1 MSAKCIFRISK
12 LKTWA
17 EIGGAASHNLRT
29 RPTPNADPSIKN
41 ITVHGAKSAE
51 QVISDAKEKLDHIRV
66 RSNAVLAVEVLLTAS
81 PTYFRENEF
90 DHGAYDE
97 EKLQAWRDAT
107 EPFIRENFPHAVSV
121 VLHLDEATPHYQ
133 IIDIPIRTTKDGQN
147 RLDARTKYGGAA
159 KLSQWQDR
167 AAAAVEHLGIERGV
181 RGSTATHTTLKD
193 FYSALNAAGVA
204 IPKAK
209 PRPKKIKALPPRT
222 AAQLIPMTDAHDK
235 RKKQEQAH
243 AERIAQYKKDLKEH
257 QDSLKQ
263 QRDYTLKIATTSN
276 ATALENERLKKEN
289 ERLKALYAHD
299 KAIAD
304 QMRRLPVKDV
314 LQRIY
319 GASCTNNVC
328 TISRLIKVTVT
339 EKVGGDLWYIEGQEK
354 GGRGAM
360 NLLMAISNDE
370 YQVAIAKL
378 ALEFGTDTTIQEVS
392 GDIME
397 RHTEQRAKVVYDS
410 LSEYKTHLKIKEQE
424 RINKE
429 KAAEQARLEKE
440 TAEQRLLEQEQRQHE
455 YDLVP
460 ESVEN
465 APPPQT
471 YPSPKM

>member
-1 MSAKCIFRISK
+1 MSMNRSRTLCLQNYVLFFSILTKISVFSISALALRKPLCFLLLNRKNLQKCTILSA
-12 LKTWA
+12 L
-17 EIGGAASHNLRT
+17 AASY
-29 RPTPNADPSIKN
+29 P
-41 ITVHGAKSAE
+41 
-51 QVISDAKEKLDHIRV
+51 Q
-66 RSNAVLAVEVLLTAS
+66 
-81 PTYFRENEF
+81 
-90 DHGAYDE
+90 
-97 EKLQAWRDAT
+97 
-107 EPFIRENFPHAVSV
+107 
-121 VLHLDEATPHYQ
+121 LH
-133 IIDIPIRTTKDGQN
+133 
-147 RLDARTKYGGAA
+147 
-159 KLSQWQDR
+159 
-167 AAAAVEHLGIERGV
+167 
-181 RGSTATHTTLKD
+181 
-193 FYSALNAAGVA
+193 
-204 IPKAK
+204 
-209 PRPKKIKALPPRT
+209 PKKIKALPPRS

-397 RHTEQRAKVVYDS
+397 RHTEQRAQYVRDS
-410 LSEYKTHLKIKEQE
+410 LSEYKTHLKNKEQE

-440 TAEQRLLEQEQRQHE
+440 TAAQRLLEQEQRQHE

-465 APPPQT
+465 APPSQT